1 MSSEFMRLKVLL
13 PFKIFAQREGVKR
26 IVAKTDQGF
35 LGLLP
40 HRLDCVSALTPGILT
55 WESESE
61 GEVVIAV
68 DEGLLVK
75 AGMEVLISVRNAIGG
90 TDLGKLHEAVKQEFM
105 KVSEQERDMS
115 LALTKLESGFISR
128 FAELQHG

>member
-1 MSSEFMRLKVLL
+1 MQSNLMQLKVLL
-13 PFKIFAQREGVKR
+13 PFKVFVKKDSVKR
-26 IVAKTDQGF
+26 IVAKTTQGF

-40 HRLDCVSALTPGILT
+40 HRLDCVVALTPGILT

-61 GEVVIAV
+61 GEVVVAV

-75 AGMEVLISVRNAIGG
+75 VGTEVLISVRNAIGG
-90 TDLGKLHEAVKQEFM
+90 ADPEKLHEAVKQEFM
-105 KVSEQERDMS
+105 KVREQEKDMS
-115 LALTKLESGFISR
+115 LALTKLESGFITR

>member
-1 MSSEFMRLKVLL
+1 MQSNLMRLKVLL
-13 PFKIFAQREGVKR
+13 PFKVFAQKEDVKR
-26 IVAKTDQGF
+26 IVAKTTQGF

-40 HRLDCVSALTPGILT
+40 HRLDCVVALTPGILT

-61 GEVVIAV
+61 GEVVVAV

-75 AGMEVLISVRNAIGG
+75 AGAEVLISVRNAIGG

-105 KVSEQERDMS
+105 KVSEQEHDMR

-128 FAELQHG
+128 FAEMQHG